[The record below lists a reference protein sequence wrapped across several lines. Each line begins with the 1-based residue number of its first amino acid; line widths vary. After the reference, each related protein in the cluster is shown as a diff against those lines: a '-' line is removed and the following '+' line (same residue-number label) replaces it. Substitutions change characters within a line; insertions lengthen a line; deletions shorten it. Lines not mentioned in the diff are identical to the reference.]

1 MKYTFS
7 FSLLFFLFFFTACDE
22 KINNCDFY
30 NLSASSNNSYGFD
43 GTFTDFFTQSSRWPS
58 SNADITLVNDQGQLS
73 ANTLGAPQV
82 LEAWKLFNTQM
93 PYDIS
98 WECSAEV
105 TVPTYW
111 NLSGGCNTQV
121 GIGLFAGKPVS
132 TGFSSKV
139 YECNLATIGK
149 GERFVQAQLIPNR
162 LTGNPIDVQRTV
174 LSSNQTTVTLKIQ
187 FCTEEKKLSCFIN
200 NIAVGES
207 QSIDGTGLDN
217 WELGAGDMMDIGIMG
232 FAENTIIINNYPT
245 IDNFNTVVY

>member
-1 MKYTFS
+1 MKLSFLFS
-7 FSLLFFLFFFTACDE
+7 TAFFLFFFTSCDE
-22 KINNCDFY
+22 KANNCDFS
-30 NLSASSNNSYGFD
+30 NLSASSTSSYGFD
-43 GTFTDFFTQSSRWPS
+43 GTFTDFFSQSSRWPS
-58 SNADITLVNDQGQLS
+58 SSADITLANDQGRLS
-73 ANTLGAPQV
+73 ANTFGTPQV

-93 PYDIS
+93 PYDKS
-98 WECSAEV
+98 WECSAQV
-105 TVPTYW
+105 TVPAYW
-111 NLSGGCNTQV
+111 NTSSSNAQV

-162 LTGNPIDVQRTV
+162 LLGNPIDVQRTV
-174 LSSNQTTVTLKIQ
+174 LNSSQTTVTLKIQ

-207 QSIDGTGLDN
+207 QAIDGTGLDN

-232 FAENTIIINNYPT
+232 FSENTIITDNYPT
-245 IDNFNTVVY
+245 IDDFSTVIY